1 LESVTSS
8 KLKTKR
14 SIFESQFQNF
24 KRNSLNIESLLSLA
38 PTDFELKFTEESL
51 TQVMK
56 LITPHIVIKKD
67 YLYTSVCINSTDPI
81 FYLMN
86 KFTVEN
92 DSLAEIALDQ
102 SQKTPSSQL
111 SQELSAHNIALSEN
125 ISKTNYSKG

>member
-1 LESVTSS
+1 MV
-8 KLKTKR
+8 
-14 SIFESQFQNF
+14 
-24 KRNSLNIESLLSLA
+24 SLTPN
-38 PTDFELKFTEESL
+38 DFELKFTEESL

-92 DSLAEIALDQ
+92 DSLAEMGLEQ
-102 SQKTPSSQL
+102 EQKMSASSRSCRELTTQNIVPS
-111 SQELSAHNIALSEN
+111 
-125 ISKTNYSKG
+125 